1 MEKEHYKNDLAE
13 FANDLY
19 DLMGKNTQFMTQ
31 DEFFEKYVENDNA
44 FMVFDNGKK
53 QVIYFDDFTITVTA
67 NKN

>member
-1 MEKEHYKNDLAE
+1 MEKVHYRNGLAE

-44 FMVFDNGKK
+44 FMVFDNGEK